1 MLWLN
6 TSGRAPRTVA
16 SACSSTPRKS
26 GVRSSTEHVRQLGLE
41 GPRHGGEVARAA
53 VRHVVAVDGGDD
65 DVLQPHLR
73 RRLREA
79 ERLERVGSVLRLARV
94 HVAIAAGAR
103 AGVAEDLERR
113 GALAP
118 ALGDVRAARLLADR
132 VEARAVDQLLDV
144 EVAAV
149 GARRAHLHPLGAA
162 RAIGD
167 GKRRLHEPK
176 STFAGTCDRAPSR
189 SHARAG
195 RYVALRAPPL
205 RAPAARGRPRP
216 RGGTCCTR
224 AREAHRRR
232 AGERRH
238 SRHRTRV
245 GEAVLR
251 RSRRRRPRQCRRGR
265 RPPLRAR
272 RATAPRAEG
281 PPPRPAAAAAPSE
294 RRLQR
299 QLARVLGRRSPR
311 VGRPRLPRRRGGCRS
326 RCPAFR
332 ARARLDATRLPSTCS
347 PAGSSSAAS

>member
-1 MLWLN
+1 MLQ
-6 TSGRAPRTVA
+6 A
-16 SACSSTPRKS
+16 
-26 GVRSSTEHVRQLGLE
+26 
-41 GPRHGGEVARAA
+41 
-53 VRHVVAVDGGDD
+53 
-65 DVLQPHLR
+65 HLR

-79 ERLERVGSVLRLARV
+79 ERLERVGSVLRLPRV

-103 AGVAEDLERR
+103 AGVAQDLERR

-118 ALGDVRAARLLADR
+118 ALGDVRAARLLAHR

-144 EVAAV
+144 EVAPV
-149 GARRAHLHPLGAA
+149 RARRAHLHPLGAA

-176 STFAGTCDRAPSR
+176 STFAGACDRAPSR
-189 SHARAG
+189 SRARAG

-205 RAPAARGRPRP
+205 RAPAARGRPCP

-238 SRHRTRV
+238 PRHRTRV

-265 RPPLRAR
+265 RPPLRPG

-311 VGRPRLPRRRGGCRS
+311 VGSPRLPRRRGGCRS
-326 RCPAFR
+326 RCPALR
-332 ARARLDATRLPSTCS
+332 ARARLDAPRRPRTFS